1 MCPYIF
7 MEIPYLIETSSKR
20 VVNVYGIYLNL
31 FMIGKT
37 TSIAPY
43 PWGD

>member
-31 FMIGKT
+31 FIKNV
-37 TSIAPY
+37 A
-43 PWGD
+43 